1 MNRSRVLFTVFV
13 LICISCSTY
22 EQNKN
27 MDYKNTDIKQHSN
40 IDINEFISNPN
51 VKRVENIDSTKL
63 LFIQETQLP
72 MDEHVKNIEIIVTDI
87 ALTKILYKNSFDR
100 SSAKW
105 LNQNEILITKELG
118 FYDKKTNKSY
128 QNFIINLNTK
138 KTRKYDE
145 TFKNY

>member
-1 MNRSRVLFTVFV
+1 
-13 LICISCSTY
+13 
-22 EQNKN
+22 